1 MSVPA
6 LAPFSSIA
14 PLYVSSSLVATLKKS
29 SLRWF
34 PLSCYNLC
42 LFQYADILI
51 ASSDYSK
58 AKVVLT
64 TDSWDEEIGD
74 VETDDGWMTDEK
86 SQETLWYKYYNGDAE
101 WKMLAFKSG
110 IIY

>member
-1 MSVPA
+1 M
-6 LAPFSSIA
+6 
-14 PLYVSSSLVATLKKS
+14 
-29 SLRWF
+29 
-34 PLSCYNLC
+34 
-42 LFQYADILI
+42 
-51 ASSDYSK
+51 
-58 AKVVLT
+58 LT